1 MTLVRP
7 DSRESF
13 VRSDARR
20 NQQRILA
27 AARTQITDHG
37 SDVSMDQI
45 ARAAGVA
52 VGTLYRHYPTKTD
65 LVRAVLTDF
74 LVALVVWTE
83 AAATSLAKTGDAMA
97 RIEALLTDFMNEA
110 STNQAVKAAAND
122 LGAVH
127 ITSEQLDRGRTA
139 LRTLVVAAQAD
150 ADLRPD
156 VTADDLYLMMISAP
170 TTLEQAARDRWLEI
184 LLAGIRH
191 P

>member
-1 MTLVRP
+1 M
-7 DSRESF
+7 
-13 VRSDARR
+13 RSDARR

-45 ARAAGVA
+45 AKAAGVA

-65 LVRAVLTDF
+65 LVRAVLTEF
-74 LVALVVWTE
+74 LEALVVWTE
-83 AAATSLAKTGDAMA
+83 TAATSLAAAGDAMA

-110 STNQAVKAAAND
+110 STNQAVKAAANN

-127 ITSEQLDRGRTA
+127 ITSEHLDRGRTA
-139 LRTLVVAAQAD
+139 LQILVVAAQAD

-170 TTLEQAARDRWLEI
+170 TTLEQGARDRWLEI
-184 LLAGIRH
+184 LLAGIRR